1 MADKLAKA
9 VMNNEY
15 SLTRLFCDEIIDDN
29 FIRFYD
35 NKIRDMYDHNFSDV
49 YSELTPEILAKIKHI
64 REERNEGFININS
77 FFEIPELEILGYEK
91 SVTVTMATEKLA
103 IPPLKVKGVTYK
115 NLKDKPELINDF
127 IALDL
132 KYYGKEYGES
142 FVGRRMYRYFTETLK
157 DTGVNYFGCYINN
170 KLVALCYSYYAYGVV
185 ALDGLIVE
193 EEYRHKHIA
202 INLIKHIQDFY
213 QNCPIYLHAE
223 HEGYPESIYLKIG
236 FRTLYQKY
244 GYFLQKEKWA

>member
-15 SLTRLFCDEIIDDN
+15 KLTRLFCEQIIDDN

-49 YSELTPEILAKIKHI
+49 YSELTPEILAKIKRI
-64 REERNEGFININS
+64 RESRSEDFIKIVTYN
-77 FFEIPELEILGYEK
+77 EIPELDILGYEK
-91 SVTVTMATEKLA
+91 STIVTMATKNLY
-103 IPPLKVKGVTYK
+103 IPPLKVAGVAYK
-115 NLKDKPELINDF
+115 NLKDNPELVNDF

-132 KYYGKEYGES
+132 KYDGRDYGTS
-142 FVGRRMYRYFTETLK
+142 FVGRRMYRYFSEIIK
-157 DTGVNYFGCYINN
+157 DQGVNYFGCYTNN
-170 KLVALCYSYYAYGVV
+170 KLVALCYSFYSDGVV

-193 EEYRHKHIA
+193 EEYRHLHIA
-202 INLIKHIQDFY
+202 INLIKHIKDYY

-244 GYFLQKEKWA
+244 DYFLKKDRWE